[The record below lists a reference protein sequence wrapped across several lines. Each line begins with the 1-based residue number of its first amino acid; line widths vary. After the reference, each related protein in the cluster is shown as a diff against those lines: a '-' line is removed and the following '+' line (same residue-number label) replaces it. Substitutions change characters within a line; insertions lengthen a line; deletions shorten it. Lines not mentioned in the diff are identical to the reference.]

1 LEGSAA
7 EPLLSRAASHPFFVQ
22 PIFRDDGYFM
32 LVSQFMAPSHFVMA
46 YLEDYKMDP
55 ASAQPL
61 LTFSVF
67 DDYAKEK
74 DLTLV
79 RADILNRGI
88 DDAEGLKVVKSML
101 DHYIDDDEY
110 MLVKAFNSKPETFD
124 IDDFIA
130 QQNTKWNSGD
140 NTSSKTVDVET

>member
-1 LEGSAA
+1 
-7 EPLLSRAASHPFFVQ
+7 
-22 PIFRDDGYFM
+22 
-32 LVSQFMAPSHFVMA
+32 
-46 YLEDYKMDP
+46 
-55 ASAQPL
+55 
-61 LTFSVF
+61 
-67 DDYAKEK
+67 
-74 DLTLV
+74 
-79 RADILNRGI
+79 
-88 DDAEGLKVVKSML
+88 ML